1 MFVYLE
7 HHFIVTAMV
16 AATGASSLLH
26 SNFLIINIME
36 PQLESLATSEAAVNE
51 ASKPTP
57 MPLTKAQILEQLQ
70 EIAGK
75 DAAEITRE
83 EVNRLRVQFYSIRHE
98 ETAAEKAAFV
108 EAGGA
113 DDAFEPATDEI
124 EEQFKAA
131 YGIIKEKKAALAAE
145 QEAERQANLI
155 KKNEIIAEIDS
166 AADDTDNVHRQLERV
181 RELQAEFKAIGEV
194 PAPEVSDLWKRYQ
207 QATEKFYDQ
216 LKVNKDLRDL
226 DFRKNLESKTLI
238 CDEAARL
245 VDEPDVVVAFRRLQD
260 LHNKWREIG
269 PVAKEFRE
277 EIWARFKDLSAEINK
292 KYQAFFEERKA
303 VEQQNEQAKQLLIER
318 VEAIRP
324 EELTSFAAWDEAT
337 AGIIAAQE
345 EWKTLGFAS
354 RKANAQLF
362 GRFRAV
368 CDAFFAAK
376 AAYYK
381 GVKEESAN
389 NLAQKISLCEQAEE
403 LQDSTDWKKASDAL
417 IELQAKWKSIGAV
430 PRKQSDAVWARFRA
444 ACDKFFEA
452 KKQNS
457 SDRRQTEQANLKAKR
472 AIIASLKEITAEGAA
487 DRKEAIAR
495 VRELMKQYQEVGHVP
510 FRDKDKLHD
519 AYRAEVARLHD
530 ELDMSTAKA
539 AMAAFEND
547 VNDMADGDLSRQ
559 RDKLMRSLEMKKNE
573 IKTFENNLGFFNSKS
588 KSGEAMVRDME
599 RRIARLR
606 DEQTNIEKKIQLI
619 DAKIN
624 A

>member
-7 HHFIVTAMV
+7 HYFIVTAMV
-16 AATGASSLLH
+16 AATCASSLLH

-57 MPLTKAQILEQLQ
+57 TPLTKAQILEQLQ

-113 DDAFEPATDEI
+113 AETFEPAADEA

-131 YGIIKEKKAALAAE
+131 YNIIKEKKAALAAE
-145 QEAERQANLI
+145 QEAERQVNLV

-245 VDEPDVVVAFRRLQD
+245 VEEPDVVVAFRRLQD

-277 EIWARFKDLSAEINK
+277 EIWGRFKDLSAEINK

-303 VEQQNEQAKQLLIER
+303 VEQQNEQAKLLLIER
-318 VEAIRP
+318 VEAIKP

-381 GVKEESAN
+381 SVKEESAN

-472 AIIASLKEITAEGAA
+472 AVIAALKEITADAP
-487 DRKEAIAR
+487 DRKEAIAK

-539 AMAAFEND
+539 AMTAFEND
-547 VNDMADGDLSRQ
+547 VNDMTGGDLSRQ